1 GIIFNG
7 LASKP
12 SKAYLL
18 ADPERKM
25 LTVERDAKKNLTTV
39 RVPHEAPD
47 SNDSVI
53 VLEFD
58 SPVRI
63 DETAKGRYH
72 WVKGTGLEGRNKTKK
87 K

>member
-1 GIIFNG
+1 
-7 LASKP
+7 
-12 SKAYLL
+12 
-18 ADPERKM
+18 M